1 MRSRKAL
8 ANIVFSLMYQ
18 LVAICCG
25 LVVPRIIIN
34 TFGSS
39 TNGLLSS
46 ITRFLGFIVL
56 LEGGV
61 GGVVRAAL
69 YGPLAGRDYYSVSRI
84 MKATERFFRSI
95 GLVFLAYLLVI
106 ACTLPFVTNI
116 DSGFF
121 YTFSLVLII
130 GASTFFQYCFG
141 ISNFILL
148 QADQRQYVTH
158 CIQIFTV
165 SINAVLVVFLTKLGF
180 GIHVVQLASSV
191 IYILR
196 PILVTLFV
204 KRKYDLQCDVEPDD
218 EAISQRWHGLGHHL
232 AYLLHHNADITLLTL
247 FADLKDVS
255 VYAVY
260 NLVVSSLR
268 QLVSTCFTSL
278 EASFGNMIAKKE
290 TSTLEKTSVHLSF
303 LCLQLLPFCLQVL
316 RFSSYRSYRCTQEA
330 LMTLIIGALFSVA

>member
-130 GASTFFQYCFG
+130 GASTFFSIASGYRTSYCFK
-141 ISNFILL
+141 
-148 QADQRQYVTH
+148 QT
-158 CIQIFTV
+158 
-165 SINAVLVVFLTKLGF
+165 NANT
-180 GIHVVQLASSV
+180 
-191 IYILR
+191 
-196 PILVTLFV
+196 
-204 KRKYDLQCDVEPDD
+204 
-218 EAISQRWHGLGHHL
+218 
-232 AYLLHHNADITLLTL
+232 
-247 FADLKDVS
+247 
-255 VYAVY
+255 
-260 NLVVSSLR
+260 
-268 QLVSTCFTSL
+268 
-278 EASFGNMIAKKE
+278 
-290 TSTLEKTSVHLSF
+290 
-303 LCLQLLPFCLQVL
+303 
-316 RFSSYRSYRCTQEA
+316 
-330 LMTLIIGALFSVA
+330 

>member
-1 MRSRKAL
+1 MAL
-8 ANIVFSLMYQ
+8 LFFQKTIFT
-18 LVAICCG
+18 
-25 LVVPRIIIN
+25 P
-34 TFGSS
+34 
-39 TNGLLSS
+39 
-46 ITRFLGFIVL
+46 
-56 LEGGV
+56 
-61 GGVVRAAL
+61 L
-69 YGPLAGRDYYSVSRI
+69 YGL
-84 MKATERFFRSI
+84 
-95 GLVFLAYLLVI
+95 
-106 ACTLPFVTNI
+106 
-116 DSGFF
+116 
-121 YTFSLVLII
+121 
-130 GASTFFQYCFG
+130 
-141 ISNFILL
+141 NFILL

-290 TSTLEKTSVHLSF
+290 TSTLEKNFSAFEFSVFAVTTILFTSAAL
-303 LCLQLLPFCLQVL
+303 LILPFVSLYTRGVDDADYWRPLLSGLMVL
-316 RFSSYRSYRCTQEA
+316 SEAIYCIRTPYNAVILAAGHYKETSKAAYLEAFINIFLSLVLVKKAGITGVVLGTVVAMSFRTIQCALYLARNILYRNV
-330 LMTLIIGALFSVA
+330 GPFVKKH